1 MKYTIVKD
9 ECGSKYTL
17 FKNWNDEKEEI
28 ALMQG
33 KTIIGTIK
41 LTNIDSQNLTE
52 DEFNEIKKDVK
63 KYVRY

>member
-9 ECGSKYTL
+9 EEKYTL

-41 LTNIDSQNLTE
+41 LTNNHSQNLTE